1 MNRVIAYIDGFNLFH
16 GLRSTGDKSLYWL
29 NLSLLCKN
37 LLRPGQELVHT
48 HYFTARIVV
57 SGRSGAEDVRRQ
69 AVYLEALSA
78 QPAITIHIGHFL
90 AKPGSCR
97 SCHVEWVAYEEKQ
110 SDVNLAVELLTDA
123 FQDRFDTALVLSAD
137 SDLLTPILLV
147 QRDHPNKRVVVAFPP
162 NRSSAALKQHAPC
175 LTIGRDKLRKS
186 LFEDIVSSP
195 TGFPLHRPV
204 TWRPAARAPGGRLE

>member
-1 MNRVIAYIDGFNLFH
+1 M
-16 GLRSTGDKSLYWL
+16 
-29 NLSLLCKN
+29 
-37 LLRPGQELVHT
+37 
-48 HYFTARIVV
+48 
-57 SGRSGAEDVRRQ
+57 
-69 AVYLEALSA
+69 
-78 QPAITIHIGHFL
+78 
-90 AKPGSCR
+90 
-97 SCHVEWVAYEEKQ
+97 EWVAYEEKQ

-137 SDLLTPILLV
+137 SDLLTPILRV